1 LIQILPRL
9 IDNLARYANYLALIS
24 LVAMTLLICVEVF
37 SRTLLGVSTLVGEE
51 WPSYMLVAV
60 VFLGLATTYKENA
73 FIIVEIVFVRLR
85 KSHQKALRFACLLL
99 AIVFVILFDYQLISF
114 VASSYFKGS
123 KSISFSETPL
133 FIPQVAMPI
142 GMTLLGLQLIKDAV
156 LTFLSLRISM
166 GD

>member
-9 IDNLARYANYLALIS
+9 IDNLARYANYVAVTS

-37 SRTLLGVSTLVGEE
+37 SRTLFGVSTLVGEE

-73 FIIVEIVFVRLR
+73 FIIVEIVFARLS
-85 KSHQKALRFACLLL
+85 KSHQKALRFVCILL
-99 AIVFVILFDYQLISF
+99 AILFVALFDYQLITF
-114 VASSYFKGS
+114 VVSSYFKGS

-133 FIPQVAMPI
+133 FIPQAAMPI

-156 LTFLSLRISM
+156 LTYLPKQMDISE
-166 GD
+166 